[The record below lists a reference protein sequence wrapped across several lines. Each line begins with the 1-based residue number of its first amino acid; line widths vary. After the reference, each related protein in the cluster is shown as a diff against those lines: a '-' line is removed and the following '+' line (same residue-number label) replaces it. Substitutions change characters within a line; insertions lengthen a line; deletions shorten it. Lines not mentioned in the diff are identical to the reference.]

1 LNVAVVG
8 AGIAGLRAAQLLERA
23 GVEVTVF
30 EARNRIGGRMWTT
43 RVGGQEFEA
52 GAEWFDAEHSRV
64 YALLSEFGLAPVG
77 SDPRPRKFFFGG
89 RFIDEP
95 EVCITSIDG
104 RSLADALDASAKTP
118 VERAFLEAVALSDEG
133 TDSDQVDLSEWKRF
147 NANYVGREGSEMSAY
162 RLPVSASEL
171 CERMAK
177 TISGDIHLGMEL
189 TNARDYFGAQLR
201 FVGGTRET
209 FDNAVLAMPPSC
221 LARIGYDGEKWWD
234 GVDMTPTCKV
244 ALLFDEPFWE
254 HEGWSG
260 QFMSDLAVQQAWPSG
275 NAIVCY
281 VNGRGVEALTSSG
294 DPVRAALDELCTVM
308 PRARM
313 HFVEGKIVDWRREF
327 FSGGGF
333 PFVPPGEKRLKTPTD
348 GPVRFIGDW
357 TANWMGFVE
366 GALESAERVVE
377 EMGLGVS
384 KRANA

>member
-1 LNVAVVG
+1 MNVAVVG

-23 GVEVTVF
+23 GAEVTVF
-30 EARNRIGGRMWTT
+30 EARNRVGGRLWTT
-43 RVGGQEFEA
+43 RVGEQEFEA

-64 YALLSEFGLAPVG
+64 YALLSEFGLAPVA

-95 EVCITSIDG
+95 IVRIASIDG
-104 RSLADALDASAKTP
+104 RSLADALDASANTP
-118 VERAFLEAVALSDEG
+118 AERAYLEAVALSDEG
-133 TDSDQVDLSEWKRF
+133 TDSDQVDLAEWKRF
-147 NANYVGREGSEMSAY
+147 NANYAGREGSEMSAY

-171 CERMAK
+171 SETMAK
-177 TISGDIHLGMEL
+177 TIKGEVHLGTEL
-189 TNARDYFGAQLR
+189 TSVRDYFGAQLR

-209 FDNAVLAMPPSC
+209 FDYAVLAMPPSC

-234 GVDMTPTCKV
+234 GVEMTPTCKV

-254 HEGWSG
+254 REGWGG
-260 QFMSDLAVQQAWPSG
+260 QLMSDLAVQQAWPSG

-281 VNGRGVEALTSSG
+281 VNGRSVEALTSSG
-294 DPVRAALDELCTVM
+294 DPVRAALDELCTAM
-308 PRARM
+308 PRARI

-333 PFVPPGEKRLKTPTD
+333 PYVPPGEKRLKAPSD

-377 EMGLGVS
+377 ELGLGLS